1 MLDVV
6 FADGPG
12 AQAGFYDN
20 NGGLDY
26 HIPIEGGTGTMPG
39 LKVSS
44 SVRPFVGGG
53 EQCSCRGLLDTQA
66 DQETSSAGC

>member
-1 MLDVV
+1 MVLWFCAAVSASPAQVPQDAHMLDVV

-12 AQAGFYDN
+12 AQAGFFDN

-26 HIPIEGGTGTMPG
+26 HIPIEGGSGTMPG

-44 SVRPFVGGG
+44 SVRPFDV
-53 EQCSCRGLLDTQA
+53 
-66 DQETSSAGC
+66 